1 MASADTGDPFTYAEA
16 NENPQQDHRK
26 RSIEDESTLIQLN
39 DTFSALN
46 YQEALPLQVKLIGSR
61 WVYKTKHNPDG
72 STWYKGWELMKGYE
86 QPDFGETYALV
97 GNITT
102 FRYLFSLVGKYR
114 TQWNTDHLDVVAT
127 FLNPEIDN
135 DDIYMTLPERWPE
148 GSNASKIVVRFKKG
162 LYGLEQAPQL

>member
-72 STWYKGWELMKGYE
+72 STWYKG
-86 QPDFGETYALV
+86 
-97 GNITT
+97 
-102 FRYLFSLVGKYR
+102 
-114 TQWNTDHLDVVAT
+114 
-127 FLNPEIDN
+127 
-135 DDIYMTLPERWPE
+135 
-148 GSNASKIVVRFKKG
+148 
-162 LYGLEQAPQL
+162 